1 MDEYIKYTS
10 SGINELN
17 KTKIFNGSLDTRYV
31 IYNEKKKE
39 KKETKETNY
48 VLHATNEC
56 DVRNGRYYIAL
67 PVNINIKDKDI
78 RIKYNLL

>member
-1 MDEYIKYTS
+1 
-10 SGINELN
+10 
-17 KTKIFNGSLDTRYV
+17 
-31 IYNEKKKE
+31 NEKKKE
-39 KKETKETNY
+39 NKETNY